1 MTGQN
6 FVAEMHFFHS
16 HGGFYFRQSL
26 EDLNVE
32 IGVTLQED
40 NFSTGNGILNGW
52 ITAGPLEEKLQILQM
67 EEYLESTNIKAYSYF
82 PYIIL

>member
-1 MTGQN
+1 MTGEN
-6 FVAEMHFFHS
+6 YVAENALLSCSRGILFS
-16 HGGFYFRQSL
+16 ASL

-40 NFSTGNGILNGW
+40 STGNGILTVW
-52 ITAGPLEEKLQILQM
+52 ITAGPLEEKFQILQV
-67 EEYLESTNIKAYSYF
+67 EEYLEYTNIHAYFHF